1 MPDDAFLA
9 FLVLGG
15 LMIAVDGQILYR
27 SGKRYLSDV
36 DDARAGS
43 QARLASVLFHLLML
57 GVLALVAVLDLG
69 FGGGVLRATVGN
81 LGVLLLLLAA
91 AHAVTMTVLANM
103 HETVLVEER
112 LDSPARAGAG
122 ERRSR
127 RQAGPVV
134 APVPGQRGRDP
145 QMSPSIEE
153 HAE

>member
-1 MPDDAFLA
+1 MPEDAFVA
-9 FLVLGG
+9 FLVFGA

-27 SGKRYLSDV
+27 SGKRYLSNV
-36 DDARAGS
+36 DDTTAAS
-43 QARLASVLFHLLML
+43 QARLATVLFHLLML
-57 GVLALVAVLDLG
+57 GVLAMVAVLDLG

-91 AHAVTMTVLANM
+91 AHAVTMTVLSNM

-112 LDSPARAGAG
+112 LDSSGRVAGD
-122 ERRSR
+122 RRPG

-145 QMSPSIEE
+145 QMSPSIED

>member
-9 FLVLGG
+9 FLVLGA
-15 LMIAVDGQILYR
+15 LMIVADGQILYR

-36 DDARAGS
+36 DDTSAGS
-43 QARLASVLFHLLML
+43 QARMVSVLFHLLML
-57 GVLALVAVLDLG
+57 GVLALVAVLDFG

-91 AHAVTMTVLANM
+91 AHAVTMTVLTNM
-103 HETVLVEER
+103 HENVLVEER
-112 LDSPARAGAG
+112 LDSRGRAAG
-122 ERRSR
+122 DRRSR

-145 QMSPSIEE
+145 QLSPSIED

>member
-9 FLVLGG
+9 FLVLGA
-15 LMIAVDGQILYR
+15 LMIVADGQILYR

-36 DDARAGS
+36 DDTRAGS

-112 LDSPARAGAG
+112 LDAPGRAAG
-122 ERRSR
+122 DRRAR

-145 QMSPSIEE
+145 QLSPSIED

>member
-1 MPDDAFLA
+1 MPDDAFVA

-15 LMIAVDGQILYR
+15 LMIAVDGQILHR

-36 DDARAGS
+36 DDTRAGS

-57 GVLALVAVLDLG
+57 GVLALLAVLDLG

-81 LGVLLLLLAA
+81 LGVFLLLLAA
-91 AHAVTMTVLANM
+91 AHAVTMSVLANM
-103 HETVLVEER
+103 HETVLVEEH
-112 LDSPARAGAG
+112 LDSPGRAAG
-122 ERRSR
+122 ERRSG

-145 QMSPSIEE
+145 QMSPSIEN